1 MQSRPVLER
10 VYLTRISGGYLNDT
24 SIDIVD
30 FLDGM
35 VLHQTV
41 NLGSCIVEEYHNEA
55 ISSSVKAY
63 TNKRKK
69 QDR

>member
-1 MQSRPVLER
+1 
-10 VYLTRISGGYLNDT
+10 
-24 SIDIVD
+24 
-30 FLDGM
+30 M